1 MNDKQFVAREIMRAR
16 GNPDAEMTG
25 PGMHQENEY
34 KHKKG
39 TGGMGGSPVKF
50 RKREGCLE

>member
-1 MNDKQFVAREIMRAR
+1 MCND
-16 GNPDAEMTG
+16 
-25 PGMHQENEY
+25 Y

-50 RKREGCLE
+50 RKREGTLEDGRVIHGECCKEPKIDKGPQSNYD